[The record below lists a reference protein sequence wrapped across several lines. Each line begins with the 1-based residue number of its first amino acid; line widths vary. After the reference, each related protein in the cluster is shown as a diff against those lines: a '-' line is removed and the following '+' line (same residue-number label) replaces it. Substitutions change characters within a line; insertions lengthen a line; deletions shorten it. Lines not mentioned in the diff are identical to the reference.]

1 MNSKKNHRR
10 KTKKVKKVNYPKKKE
25 KKFFS
30 IEDGNPH
37 INFPIDGERR
47 DEDGQV

>member
-1 MNSKKNHRR
+1 MNKKKNYRR
-10 KTKKVKKVNYPKKKE
+10 KVKKPVTVKPKK

-37 INFPIDGERR
+37 INFPIDGERK
-47 DEDGQV
+47 DED